1 MNSNDNSIEIEIETK
16 YDSDC
21 VSNLEYKSSDD
32 EEDPRRFQN
41 NKELINF
48 KKFYNVLFILS
59 TFFGMFLQLFDLG
72 SDIYILVDLYLK
84 EIYYFYSCLTIIIIT
99 SFANSLSSMLLTT
112 NDRIKKTF
120 NFFDV
125 LNLNALSN
133 GNKKKA
139 FIYFLMGLFHLNIF
153 NEIYYSI
160 KYKKKTSAYILSR
173 FLEGILE
180 SGPQSIFQLFII
192 LKTIESAS
200 LLDLSRYYFSVSL
213 SIISLALSLVSFEIY
228 YYKEKYENNQNYISD
243 VNELTYFSPYIITI
257 SFFRIFEISSRIIFV
272 ALLSYITKT
281 GFAIIFFLLTDI
293 VLSGY
298 LQHLIDFLNIDK
310 KYQTK
315 LYLEFKK
322 DFESSKLRTL
332 FKMIILQPLITLG
345 NLISLPYP
353 LFLKTDY
360 EEMNMN
366 LYHYEIKF
374 ITDLFCIGMII
385 YKFIIGGYNTSF
397 MILSIISMIGFTLKN
412 ILLLYIKKWT
422 KDEKYKNIFLPFK
435 LGCFKNCFENCCGN
449 KK

>member
-1 MNSNDNSIEIEIETK
+1 MNKNSDAISVDINVNDNDNNSKIEEEYNRRVQKNTK
-16 YDSDC
+16 
-21 VSNLEYKSSDD
+21 
-32 EEDPRRFQN
+32 
-41 NKELINF
+41 LINF
-48 KKFYNVLFILS
+48 ENFYYLLFILS
-59 TFFGMFLQLFDLG
+59 IFFGMFVQLFDLA

-120 NFFDV
+120 NFFNV
-125 LNLNALSN
+125 LDSNALN
-133 GNKKKA
+133 KGNKKKA

-160 KYKKKTSAYILSR
+160 KHKKKTSAYIISR

-200 LLDLSRYYFSVSL
+200 LLDLSRYYFSVSS
-213 SIISLALSLVSFEIY
+213 SIISLTLSLVSFEIY

-310 KYQTK
+310 KYKTE
-315 LYLEFKK
+315 LYLEFRR
-322 DFESSKLRTL
+322 DFESPLLSDKLRTL

-353 LFLKTDY
+353 LFLKNEY
-360 EEMNMN
+360 KNIN